1 MLSAAENEVITQ
13 IGPGTPAGEMMREYW
28 LPLVESSDLPGPDT
42 GPMRVRLLGEDLVT
56 FRDSNGRVGLLA
68 ERCAHRGASLFFGRN
83 EECGLRCVY
92 HGWKYDVD
100 GRCVDMPNEPGDSTF
115 KERIRQIA
123 YPCEERNGVVWAY
136 LGPRDEPPPLPDL
149 EAMRVPEDQR
159 YVMRTLRE
167 CNWLQALEGDVDSSH
182 ISFLHAVFNPE
193 HFAYQDFEF
202 RHRDK
207 APVFHVERTD
217 YGAVYGAR
225 RTIDGQHHWRIAQ
238 FLMPF
243 YTIIPPND
251 PSRIH
256 LSAWVP
262 IDDHNTQFWG
272 VVWNPAEPMHE
283 DELQHKGRR
292 QPIPGFE
299 LDRYLAD
306 GRLPVER
313 GRLVGNSAN
322 DYLIDYEAQRTTRF
336 SGIPTF
342 HLQDKAMTESMG
354 PVADRSSEHLGKSDM
369 MIIKTRRRILNTI
382 KAHQSDKA
390 VPPGVDEP
398 TIYGVRS
405 ASLLLD
411 KETDWLDGA
420 AEYLKAFTDTPVA
433 FVT

>member
-1 MLSAAENEVITQ
+1 MLSAADNELITQ
-13 IGPGTPAGEMMREYW
+13 VGPGTPGGEMMRQYW
-28 LPLVESSDLPGPDT
+28 MPVLESSDLPGPDT
-42 GPMRVRLLGEDLVT
+42 GPMRVRLLGEDLVA
-56 FRDSNGRVGLLA
+56 FRDSNRKVGMLA

-92 HGWKYDVD
+92 HGWKYDVE
-100 GRCVDMPNEPGDSTF
+100 GKCVDMPNEPGDSTF
-115 KERIRQIA
+115 KERIRQTA
-123 YPCEERNGVVWAY
+123 YPCQERNGIVWAY
-136 LGPRDEPPPLPDL
+136 LGSRDDPPPLPLL
-149 EAMRVPEDQR
+149 EATCVPENQR

-193 HFAYQDFEF
+193 HFPYQDFEF

-207 APVFHVERTD
+207 APVFQVQTTD

-225 RTIDGQHHWRIAQ
+225 RTIDEQHHWRIAQ

-262 IDDHNTQFWG
+262 IDDHNTRFWG
-272 VVWNPAEPMHE
+272 IVWNPAEPM
-283 DELQHKGRR
+283 DEEELSHRGRQ

-299 LDRYLAD
+299 LDQYLPD
-306 GRLPVER
+306 GRMPLER
-313 GRLVGNSAN
+313 GRLAGNAAN
-322 DYLIDYEAQRTTRF
+322 DYLIDYQAQQTTRF

-354 PVADRSSEHLGKSDM
+354 PIADRSTEHLGKSDM
-369 MIIKTRRRILNTI
+369 MIIQVRRRILNAI
-382 KAHQSDKA
+382 KAYRADKA
-390 VPPGVDEP
+390 LPPGVDDP
-398 TIYGVRS
+398 KVYGVRS

-411 KETDWLDGA
+411 QETNWLDGA
-420 AEYLKAFTDTPVA
+420 SEYLKAFTDTPVA
-433 FVT
+433 FVV